1 MAARA
6 ARAAL
11 ALMLVT
17 APAHAAASADAL
29 LYGALLLPPSA
40 GGAALHVTLSAPA
53 WAVSVLTAA
62 RDAAGA
68 HRFAARVP
76 RAAAADAVTVY
87 GAARCADGS
96 PCVFAA
102 TARAAAAPSGALEL
116 RALAPALWPLA
127 PARAAPPRA
136 PCAPAAFAC
145 YPEMANGTAAAVPR
159 AGGEPTA
166 VSPRA
171 GGGLTPLTLEPP
183 RALLDLQVL
192 GAVAVAVLALN
203 AHLLARRRRH
213 AHAAPRAATPAA
225 PRAGARTSINS
236 AGSAST
242 LASTPVQ
249 RAASP
254 PAAQRLFT
262 GETYELI
269 APRRAAARVSVS
281 ADAAGLDALLRELA
295 LALQT
300 APAGESALAPR
311 FAAARTV

>member
-6 ARAAL
+6 ARFAL
-11 ALMLVT
+11 ALMLAT
-17 APAHAAASADAL
+17 ALARAAASADAL

-76 RAAAADAVTVY
+76 CAAAADAVTVS

-145 YPEMANGTAAAVPR
+145 YPEMANGTAAEAPREGRVP
-159 AGGEPTA
+159 A

-183 RALLDLQVL
+183 RALLDFQVL

-213 AHAAPRAATPAA
+213 APAAPRAATPSA

-254 PAAQRLFT
+254 PTTRRLFT
-262 GETYELI
+262 GETYELV

-281 ADAAGLDALLRELA
+281 ADAAGLDAVLRELA

-311 FAAARTV
+311 FAAARAV